1 MVCVCVC
8 LFVCLHVCLYW
19 CAGLSA
25 ETWYKEN
32 NGFLC
37 KQRTKRI
44 SKIKL
49 QLCPES
55 PGSKNANKI
64 TRTPPPPVVLLLAR
78 CAPKISARKCR
89 RVAHG
94 LAHLARRGRRSGRG
108 RGNCLCVL
116 SFDLGRLRGWECVW
130 SGGLANSVH
139 YDSLER
145 RPAKQLAKSHFPLS
159 HKPGQA
165 RPGQEGC
172 GVLQGARNQQ

>member
-1 MVCVCVC
+1 MC
-8 LFVCLHVCLYW
+8 LRVCLYW

-25 ETWYKEN
+25 RAWYKEN

-55 PGSKNANKI
+55 PGSKDANEI
-64 TRTPPPPVVLLLAR
+64 TRTPPLPVVLLLAR

-94 LAHLARRGRRSGRG
+94 LAHLARGEECKVES
-108 RGNCLCVL
+108 GNCLCVL
-116 SFDLGRLRGWECVW
+116 SFDLGGYVGGSVC
-130 SGGLANSVH
+130 GLAAW
-139 YDSLER
+139 LIPFITIR
-145 RPAKQLAKSHFPLS
+145 
-159 HKPGQA
+159 
-165 RPGQEGC
+165 
-172 GVLQGARNQQ
+172 